1 VIPPLV
7 LAAAAAVGL
16 SLLVL
21 VLLLALP
28 RRAGI
33 PLSRLD
39 PTATV
44 DGGRLARAG
53 LDTSAVAG
61 RLLSRLGRTETLET
75 ALERA
80 GIRRSAPDVL
90 VLTAVGTLV
99 CAVLGGVAGGGL
111 LAVLGAAVCPAGA
124 VLLVKQRKA
133 RRQTAFAD
141 QLDDALHLMASS
153 LRAGQS
159 LVRSIEAVSRDTE
172 APVSEEFFRVVNET
186 RVGRDLNSALAE
198 VADRTAS
205 QDFGWVVQAIA
216 IHREVGGNLA
226 EVLDQVGAT
235 IRERSQLRRQAKS
248 LSAEGRLSAVVLM
261 AMPFVVF
268 ALLWA
273 TAPTYVA
280 PLTGT
285 STGLVLLAVSGALM
299 VVGGFWMRATVRVPF

>member
-7 LAAAAAVGL
+7 LGAAAAVGL
-16 SLLVL
+16 SVLVL

-28 RRAGI
+28 RRAGV

-39 PTATV
+39 PTAA
-44 DGGRLARAG
+44 DEGSRLARAG

-61 RLLSRLGRTETLET
+61 RLLRRLGRADSLAS

-90 VLTAVGTLV
+90 VLAAAGALV
-99 CAVLGGVAGGGL
+99 VAVLGALLGGPL
-111 LAVLGAAVCPAGA
+111 LAVLGLLVCPAA
-124 VLLVKQRKA
+124 TVLLVKQRTT

-141 QLDDALHLMASS
+141 QLDDALHLMGSS

-159 LVRSIEAVSRDTE
+159 LVRAIDAVSRDTE
-172 APVSEEFFRVVNET
+172 APVSEEFARVVNET
-186 RVGRDLNSALAE
+186 RVGRDLTSALAE

-205 QDFGWVVQAIA
+205 PDFAWVVQAIA
-216 IHREVGGNLA
+216 IHREVGGNLV
-226 EVLDQVGAT
+226 EVLDQVGVT
-235 IRERSQLRRQAKS
+235 IRERSQLRRQVAS

-268 ALLWA
+268 GLLLA

-285 STGLVLLAVSGALM
+285 TTGLVLLGASGLLM